1 MQPKHRLFIRCAAF
15 AGILALS
22 VVALRSNMTYM
33 RRTPGTEQ
41 ITVSDEKTLFK
52 TIVATNPDTGLIGFE
67 LHKRHIRRAAAS
79 ETQYNVVMRQL
90 DPQTDKYKEY
100 CADIIADLRQE
111 AGNGNIT
118 INVFDSFEAYTF
130 YADTLGAAPDA
141 NGLLAQHLVA
151 TYENTLQNDDRY
163 CSVTYYPWSG
173 GRLRETVSCN

>member
-1 MQPKHRLFIRCAAF
+1 MQHKHRFLIRSTAF

-33 RRTPGTEQ
+33 RRSTGTVQ
-41 ITVSDEKTLFK
+41 TTVSDEKTLFK
-52 TIVATNPDTGLIGFE
+52 TIVASNPDTGLIGFE
-67 LHKRHIRRAAAS
+67 LHKRHIHSAS
-79 ETQYNVVMRQL
+79 ATETQYNVVMHSL
-90 DPQTDKYKEY
+90 DPNTDKYKEY

-151 TYENTLQNDDRY
+151 TYQNTLQHDDWY
-163 CSVTYYPWSG
+163 CSVTYYPWNG